1 MKYALYILT
10 AARIYRKSA
19 TNAEAQDIANYILHS
34 ALPYLVIIVREFY
47 CGNFTV
53 TR

>member
-53 TR
+53 TQ